1 MDAELDTDDGLEDH
15 CAICHQ
21 RGFLICCD
29 QCSAVYHLA
38 CVRLTDVPEGEWKCP
53 ACLAR
58 PPALPASHLPASL
71 AAAVGVAKPALGGGV
86 GSLGGGLGGGGNGRT
101 RLPPPMPPPPP
112 PQSLPPQRLTG
123 PPRMSAAAV
132 GGLSAFRPPPPRAPP
147 YYGAP
152 SRYVAEPIMAPND
165 L

>member
-58 PPALPASHLPASL
+58 PPSLPASHLPASH
-71 AAAVGVAKPALGGGV
+71 AAAAGVAKPALGGGV
-86 GSLGGGLGGGGNGRT
+86 GSLGGGLGGSGSGRS
-101 RLPPPMPPPPP
+101 RIPPPMPPPPMP
-112 PQSLPPQRLTG
+112 PSLPPQRLTG
-123 PPRMSAAAV
+123 DCDWLR
-132 GGLSAFRPPPPRAPP
+132 L
-147 YYGAP
+147 
-152 SRYVAEPIMAPND
+152 
-165 L
+165 